1 MRRNIAGKGRSTVVR
16 MRHWVTV
23 AGLAALVLGC
33 DDDLMA
39 RPVDPRPAPKASID
53 RFSDAAGRLFRRSAN
68 PALPGANQAIN
79 MDQAP
84 FITHGLGPAG
94 QRVRY
99 YNFDVMPVNPA
110 PIYVLFRDGETQP
123 VAGQPNIVDV
133 IPGDANYSDFW
144 RVVRVTVPQNYV
156 ANTITSRAQIVAA
169 GYAMQETT
177 TLVNCPIVPEGSTAS
192 QGGGAEGLTRGWYKG
207 QVVFYF
213 NFGEAPLTS
222 TAIGEVPTSP
232 IFVTFNVNPDLPNGG
247 PPSGFRTETGT
258 VQTHNVVATLPGQS
272 GYSPLWAVLPYD
284 NAAFDVVNDLG
295 SAAAARGFPMAAYV
309 NCPIVLV
316 QP

>member
-1 MRRNIAGKGRSTVVR
+1 
-16 MRHWVTV
+16 MRHWVAV

-33 DDDLMA
+33 DDDNLTA
-39 RPVDPRPAPKASID
+39 PPVDPGQAPKASID
-53 RFSDAAGRLFRRSAN
+53 RFSDAAATLFRRSAI
-68 PALPGANQAIN
+68 PELPGPNQPIN

-99 YNFDVMPVNPA
+99 YNFDGMPVAPA

-123 VAGQPNIVDV
+123 VAGQQNIVDV

-144 RVVRVTVPQNYV
+144 RVVRVTVPQSYV

-169 GYAMQETT
+169 GYALLETT

-192 QGGGAEGLTRGWYKG
+192 QGDGADGLTRGWYKG

-213 NFGEAPLTS
+213 NFGEAPLTT
-222 TAIGEVPTSP
+222 TATGQVPTSP
-232 IFVTFNVNPDLPNGG
+232 IFVTFNINPDLPDGG
-247 PPSGFRTETGT
+247 PPSGFRAETGT

-284 NAAFDVVNDLG
+284 NAEFEYVRDLG
-295 SAAAARGFPMAAYV
+295 SAVEARGFPLAGYV

>member
-1 MRRNIAGKGRSTVVR
+1 

-33 DDDLMA
+33 DDDDLTA
-39 RPVDPRPAPKASID
+39 PPVDPGSAPKASID
-53 RFSDAAGRLFRRSAN
+53 RFSDGAGTLFRRSAD
-68 PALPGANQAIN
+68 PALPGPNQAIN

-99 YNFDVMPVNPA
+99 YNFDVMSVDPA

-123 VAGQPNIVDV
+123 VAGQQNIVDV

-169 GYAMQETT
+169 GYALQETT
-177 TLVNCPIVPEGSTAS
+177 ALVNCPIVPEGSTAS
-192 QGGGAEGLTRGWYKG
+192 QGDGADGLTRGWYKG

-213 NFGEAPLTS
+213 NFGEAPLTT

-232 IFVTFNVNPDLPNGG
+232 IFVTFNINADLPNGG

-258 VQTHNVVATLPGQS
+258 VQTHNVVATLPSQT

-284 NAAFDVVNDLG
+284 NAEFDDVHDLG
-295 SAAAARGFPMAAYV
+295 SAAAARGFPLAGYV

-316 QP
+316 EP